1 MTTNHSADHPAEQ
14 TLSARAGHEAAVGA
28 AAAVRARRPLVHCLS
43 ATVSMSLVADGLL
56 AAGASP
62 MMTETAQEAPTMT
75 ALADAALIN
84 LGTLSTDGMEGI
96 PATVRACVELDHP
109 WVLDP
114 AAAGV
119 APVRTV
125 LARDLLRRRPD
136 VVRANASEVLALV
149 GSSGGRGADSID
161 APEDTAAAVR
171 CIINALQPACRP
183 CDIVTLDAI
192 RMSRPAG
199 LAAVPAHETWGMA
212 VLSAGVDAAVN
223 VRANTLR
230 WPHGQARYLRAIPYE
245 LRDLAPY
252 GYRITTDSGTW
263 EGPALLLAI
272 ANTSF
277 FGGGLPIAPTARA
290 DDGLLDV
297 IRLDPVGRGALVG
310 HLGRLAR
317 GRHLDHRRVHHELST
332 GVLIE
337 PLEAIDAC
345 GRRRRRPPR
354 PMVDGEPVALLPLR
368 VEAVA
373 GAVRF
378 LRGRDRAWRPA

>member
-1 MTTNHSADHPAEQ
+1 MRVLLLANPS
-14 TLSARAGHEAAVGA
+14 SARGRRAQAAAEATSMLRAAGHEVVTVLTRHYQATRAVGA
-28 AAAVRARRPLVHCLS
+28 QILLS
-43 ATVSMSLVADGLL
+43 
-56 AAGASP
+56 SP
-62 MMTETAQEAPTMT
+62 
-75 ALADAALIN
+75 
-84 LGTLSTDGMEGI
+84 
-96 PATVRACVELDHP
+96 
-109 WVLDP
+109 
-114 AAAGV
+114 
-119 APVRTV
+119 
-125 LARDLLRRRPD
+125 RPD
-136 VVRANASEVLALV
+136 VLV
-149 GSSGGRGADSID
+149 VVGGDGMVHLGVGLIAGTPLPLGVVPVGTGNDVARHLGL
-161 APEDTAAAVR
+161 PLRDTAAAVR